1 MPRIIDNI
9 EKSLLPALQKTLE
22 LSDRADFCVGYFNL
36 RGRKE
41 LDSYIETWSG
51 GEDHCCR
58 LLVGMQRLP
67 QDELRQVMRLSRAD
81 SGMDNQTAI
90 RLKKE
95 LAGEFR
101 DQLTVGAPTN
111 KDEIG
116 CAGFPPRL
124 KQKKLYPIQI
134 SWQWAVC
141 RNITMRK

>member
-36 RGRKE
+36 RGWKE

-90 RLKKE
+90 RLKKK
-95 LAGEFR
+95 LAEEFR
-101 DQLTVGAPTN
+101 DQLMVGAPTN
-111 KDEIG
+111 EDEIG
-116 CAGFPPRL
+116 LRRL
-124 KQKKLYPIQI
+124 SAQIKAKKVVSYSNFVAMGSLSKYNY
-134 SWQWAVC
+134 A
-141 RNITMRK
+141 